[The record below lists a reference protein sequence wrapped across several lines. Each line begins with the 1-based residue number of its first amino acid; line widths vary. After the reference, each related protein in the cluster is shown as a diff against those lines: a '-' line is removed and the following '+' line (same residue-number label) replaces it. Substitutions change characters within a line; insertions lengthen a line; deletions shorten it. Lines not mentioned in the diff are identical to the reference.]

1 MLIVG
6 LTGSIGMGK
15 STAAARFVHLGI
27 AVFDAD
33 AAVHTLYSGP
43 LVAAIEH
50 VFPGVAVGA
59 KVDRARLSAA
69 LLAQPHKFKALEAI
83 VHPAVRA
90 AERDFVRGQAA
101 SGAKLC
107 VLEIPLLF
115 EAGGFEHVDVIVV
128 VSAPT
133 AVQRARVL
141 GRPGMSSE
149 KLDRLLFR
157 QLSDEEKRRRADFV
171 VDTGGTVQA
180 CHAQIDVIITELER
194 RTGSA
199 FERFWR

>member
-15 STAAARFVHLGI
+15 STAAARFVHRGI

-69 LLAQPHKFKALEAI
+69 LLAEPHKFKALEAI

-149 KLDRLLFR
+149 KLDRLLLR

-180 CHAQIDVIITELER
+180 CHAQIDGIITELER

>member
-15 STAAARFVHLGI
+15 STAAARFIHHGI

-33 AAVHTLYSGP
+33 AAVHTLYNGP
-43 LVAAIEH
+43 LTAAIEQL
-50 VFPGVAVGA
+50 FPGVVVAG
-59 KVDRARLSAA
+59 KVDRVRLSAA
-69 LLAQPHKFKALEAI
+69 LLAEPHKFKALEAI

-90 AERDFVRGQAA
+90 AEHDFVRGQAA
-101 SGAKLC
+101 AGAKLC

-128 VSAPT
+128 VSAPL

-141 GRPGMSSE
+141 ARPGMTAE
-149 KLDRLLFR
+149 KLERLLRR
-157 QLSDEEKRRRADFV
+157 QLSDEEKRGRADFV

-180 CHAQIDVIITELER
+180 CQTQIDAIVAALER
-194 RTGSA
+194 RHGSA

>member
-15 STAAARFVHLGI
+15 STAAARFVHHGI

-33 AAVHTLYSGP
+33 AAVHTLYEGP
-43 LVAAIEH
+43 LAAAIEQA
-50 VFPGVAVGA
+50 FPGVAVAG
-59 KVDRARLSAA
+59 KVDRVKLSAA
-69 LLAQPHKFKALEAI
+69 LVAEPHKFKTLEAI

-90 AERDFVRGQAA
+90 SERDFVRGQAA

-115 EAGGFEHVDVIVV
+115 EAGGFEHVDAIVV
-128 VSAPT
+128 VSAS
-133 AVQRARVL
+133 AAIQRARVL
-141 GRPGMSSE
+141 GRPGMAAE
-149 KLDRLLFR
+149 KLERLLLR
-157 QLSDEEKRRRADFV
+157 QLSDQEKRRRADFV

-180 CHAQIDVIITELER
+180 CETQIDAIIAVLNGR
-194 RTGSA
+194 QGSA

>member
-15 STAAARFVHLGI
+15 STAAARFIHHGI

-43 LVAAIEH
+43 LTTAIEQ
-50 VFPGVAVGA
+50 VFPGVAVAG
-59 KVDRARLSAA
+59 KVDRVKLSAA
-69 LLAQPHKFKALEAI
+69 LIAEPHKFKALEGI
-83 VHPAVRA
+83 VHPAVRS
-90 AERDFVRGQAA
+90 AERDFVHQQAA

-128 VSAPT
+128 VSAP
-133 AVQRARVL
+133 AVVQRDRVL
-141 GRPGMSSE
+141 ARPGMGPE
-149 KLDRLLFR
+149 KLDRLLLR
-157 QLSDEEKRRRADFV
+157 QLSDQEKRRRADFV

-180 CHAQIDVIITELER
+180 CDDQIDVIITALGR
-194 RTGSA
+194 RHGSV